1 MTRRMT
7 TLKWVFYA
15 LWTLVF
21 LLVQQLMFPY
31 LRIAGVHPF
40 ILPSLAAIAAS
51 FEGKREGPVYAL
63 VLGLVCDTLFTGA
76 FPCFYASVLRI
87 SGSQKTAWMLVL
99 GMLHA
104 VIVVVLLAL
113 GLSALLAGQAARR
126 LIMPGAVC
134 SLAVSAGALLLTD
147 LFNAVAFTYS
157 HGTPP
162 GEAMWLT
169 AREIL
174 LSLPFAMLVHL
185 VFSRVHRR
193 FDRR

>member
-1 MTRRMT
+1 MTRRMP

-76 FPCFYASVLRI
+76 FPCFYA
-87 SGSQKTAWMLVL
+87 
-99 GMLHA
+99 
-104 VIVVVLLAL
+104 VVLT
-113 GLSALLAGQAARR
+113 LSALLAGQAARR
-126 LIMPGAVC
+126 LIMPGVVC

-174 LSLPFAMLVHL
+174 LSLPFSMLVHL

>member
-15 LWTLVF
+15 LWTLVV

-76 FPCFYASVLRI
+76 FPCFYA
-87 SGSQKTAWMLVL
+87 
-99 GMLHA
+99 
-104 VIVVVLLAL
+104 VVLT
-113 GLSALLAGQAARR
+113 LSALLAGQAARR

>member
-76 FPCFYASVLRI
+76 FPCFYA
-87 SGSQKTAWMLVL
+87 
-99 GMLHA
+99 
-104 VIVVVLLAL
+104 VVLT
-113 GLSALLAGQAARR
+113 LSALLAGQAARR

-193 FDRR
+193 FDRRFDRR

>member
-21 LLVQQLMFPY
+21 LLVQQLVFPY

-76 FPCFYASVLRI
+76 FPCFYA
-87 SGSQKTAWMLVL
+87 
-99 GMLHA
+99 
-104 VIVVVLLAL
+104 VVLT
-113 GLSALLAGQAARR
+113 LSALLAGQAARR

-134 SLAVSAGALLLTD
+134 SLAVSAGVLLLTD

>member
-21 LLVQQLMFPY
+21 LLVQQLVFPY

-76 FPCFYASVLRI
+76 FPCFYA
-87 SGSQKTAWMLVL
+87 
-99 GMLHA
+99 
-104 VIVVVLLAL
+104 VVLT
-113 GLSALLAGQAARR
+113 LSALLAGQAARR

-147 LFNAVAFTYS
+147 LFNAVAFTHS

>member
-21 LLVQQLMFPY
+21 LLVQQLVFPY

-63 VLGLVCDTLFTGA
+63 VLGLVCNTLFTGA
-76 FPCFYASVLRI
+76 FPCFYA
-87 SGSQKTAWMLVL
+87 
-99 GMLHA
+99 
-104 VIVVVLLAL
+104 VVLT
-113 GLSALLAGQAARR
+113 LSALLAGQAARR

>member
-76 FPCFYASVLRI
+76 FPCFYA
-87 SGSQKTAWMLVL
+87 
-99 GMLHA
+99 
-104 VIVVVLLAL
+104 VVLT
-113 GLSALLAGQAARR
+113 LSALLAGQAARR

-147 LFNAVAFTYS
+147 LFNAVAFTSS

>member
-21 LLVQQLMFPY
+21 LLVQQLVFPY

-76 FPCFYASVLRI
+76 FPCFYA
-87 SGSQKTAWMLVL
+87 
-99 GMLHA
+99 
-104 VIVVVLLAL
+104 VVLT
-113 GLSALLAGQAARR
+113 LSALLAGQAARR

-147 LFNAVAFTYS
+147 LFNAAAFTYS

>member
-21 LLVQQLMFPY
+21 LLVQQLVFPY

-76 FPCFYASVLRI
+76 FPCFYA
-87 SGSQKTAWMLVL
+87 
-99 GMLHA
+99 
-104 VIVVVLLAL
+104 VVLT
-113 GLSALLAGQAARR
+113 LSALLAGQAARR

-134 SLAVSAGALLLTD
+134 SLAVSAEALLLTD

-193 FDRR
+193 FSGR

>member
-1 MTRRMT
+1 MYT
-7 TLKWVFYA
+7 
-15 LWTLVF
+15 
-21 LLVQQLMFPY
+21 P
-31 LRIAGVHPF
+31 
-40 ILPSLAAIAAS
+40 LAAIAAS

-76 FPCFYASVLRI
+76 FPCFYA
-87 SGSQKTAWMLVL
+87 
-99 GMLHA
+99 
-104 VIVVVLLAL
+104 VVLT
-113 GLSALLAGQAARR
+113 LSALLAGQAARR

>member
-21 LLVQQLMFPY
+21 LLVQQLVFPY

-40 ILPSLAAIAAS
+40 ILPSLAAIVAS

-76 FPCFYASVLRI
+76 FPCFYA
-87 SGSQKTAWMLVL
+87 
-99 GMLHA
+99 
-104 VIVVVLLAL
+104 VVLT
-113 GLSALLAGQAARR
+113 LSALLAGQAARR

-174 LSLPFAMLVHL
+174 LSLPFSMLVHL

>member
-21 LLVQQLMFPY
+21 LLVQQLVFPY

-63 VLGLVCDTLFTGA
+63 VLGLVCDTLYTGA
-76 FPCFYASVLRI
+76 FPCFYA
-87 SGSQKTAWMLVL
+87 
-99 GMLHA
+99 
-104 VIVVVLLAL
+104 VVLT
-113 GLSALLAGQAARR
+113 LSALLAGQAARR

>member
-1 MTRRMT
+1 MTRQMT

-76 FPCFYASVLRI
+76 FPCFYA
-87 SGSQKTAWMLVL
+87 
-99 GMLHA
+99 
-104 VIVVVLLAL
+104 VVLT
-113 GLSALLAGQAARR
+113 LSALLAGQAARR

-174 LSLPFAMLVHL
+174 LSLPFSMLVHL

>member
-21 LLVQQLMFPY
+21 LLVQQLVFPY

-76 FPCFYASVLRI
+76 FPCFYA
-87 SGSQKTAWMLVL
+87 
-99 GMLHA
+99 
-104 VIVVVLLAL
+104 VVLT
-113 GLSALLAGQAARR
+113 LSALLAGQAARR

>member
-31 LRIAGVHPF
+31 LRIAGVHPV

-76 FPCFYASVLRI
+76 FPCFYA
-87 SGSQKTAWMLVL
+87 
-99 GMLHA
+99 
-104 VIVVVLLAL
+104 VVLT
-113 GLSALLAGQAARR
+113 LSALLAGQAARR

-174 LSLPFAMLVHL
+174 LSLPFSMLVHL

>member
-63 VLGLVCDTLFTGA
+63 VLGLVCDTRFTGA
-76 FPCFYASVLRI
+76 FPCFYA
-87 SGSQKTAWMLVL
+87 
-99 GMLHA
+99 
-104 VIVVVLLAL
+104 VVLT
-113 GLSALLAGQAARR
+113 LSALLAGQAARR

-174 LSLPFAMLVHL
+174 LSLPFSMLVHL

>member
-76 FPCFYASVLRI
+76 FPCFYA
-87 SGSQKTAWMLVL
+87 
-99 GMLHA
+99 
-104 VIVVVLLAL
+104 VVLT
-113 GLSALLAGQAARR
+113 LSALLAGQAARR

-174 LSLPFAMLVHL
+174 LSLPFSMLVHL
-185 VFSRVHRR
+185 VFSRDHRR

>member
-76 FPCFYASVLRI
+76 FPCFYA
-87 SGSQKTAWMLVL
+87 
-99 GMLHA
+99 
-104 VIVVVLLAL
+104 VVLT
-113 GLSALLAGQAARR
+113 LSALLAGQAARR

-134 SLAVSAGALLLTD
+134 SLAVSAGELLLTD

-157 HGTPP
+157 HGPPP

>member
-7 TLKWVFYA
+7 TLIWVFYA

-21 LLVQQLMFPY
+21 LLVQQLVFPY

-76 FPCFYASVLRI
+76 FPCFYA
-87 SGSQKTAWMLVL
+87 
-99 GMLHA
+99 
-104 VIVVVLLAL
+104 VVLT
-113 GLSALLAGQAARR
+113 LSALLAGQAARR

>member
-15 LWTLVF
+15 LWTLAF
-21 LLVQQLMFPY
+21 LLVQQLVFPY

-76 FPCFYASVLRI
+76 FPCFYA
-87 SGSQKTAWMLVL
+87 
-99 GMLHA
+99 
-104 VIVVVLLAL
+104 VVLT
-113 GLSALLAGQAARR
+113 LSALLAGQAARR

-134 SLAVSAGALLLTD
+134 SLAVSAEALLLTD

-185 VFSRVHRR
+185 VFSRVHCR
-193 FDRR
+193 FSGR

>member
-51 FEGKREGPVYAL
+51 LEGKREGPVYAL

-76 FPCFYASVLRI
+76 FPCFYA
-87 SGSQKTAWMLVL
+87 
-99 GMLHA
+99 
-104 VIVVVLLAL
+104 VVLT
-113 GLSALLAGQAARR
+113 LSALLAGQAARR

-174 LSLPFAMLVHL
+174 LSLPFSMLVHL

>member
-21 LLVQQLMFPY
+21 LLVQQLVFPY

-76 FPCFYASVLRI
+76 FPCFYA
-87 SGSQKTAWMLVL
+87 
-99 GMLHA
+99 
-104 VIVVVLLAL
+104 VVLT
-113 GLSALLAGQAARR
+113 LSALLAGQAARR

-185 VFSRVHRR
+185 VVSRVHRR

>member
-21 LLVQQLMFPY
+21 LLVQQLVFPY

-63 VLGLVCDTLFTGA
+63 VLGLVCDALFTGA
-76 FPCFYASVLRI
+76 FPCFYA
-87 SGSQKTAWMLVL
+87 
-99 GMLHA
+99 
-104 VIVVVLLAL
+104 VVLT
-113 GLSALLAGQAARR
+113 LSALLAGQAARR

>member
-1 MTRRMT
+1 MTRQMT

-21 LLVQQLMFPY
+21 LLVQQLVFPY

-76 FPCFYASVLRI
+76 FPCFYA
-87 SGSQKTAWMLVL
+87 
-99 GMLHA
+99 
-104 VIVVVLLAL
+104 VVLT
-113 GLSALLAGQAARR
+113 LSALLAGQAARR

>member
-15 LWTLVF
+15 LWTLVC
-21 LLVQQLMFPY
+21 LLVQQLGFPS
-31 LRIAGVHPF
+31 LRIAGVHPCR
-40 ILPSLAAIAAS
+40 LPSLAAIAAS

-76 FPCFYASVLRI
+76 FPCFYA
-87 SGSQKTAWMLVL
+87 
-99 GMLHA
+99 
-104 VIVVVLLAL
+104 VVLT
-113 GLSALLAGQAARR
+113 LSALLAGQAARR

>member
-76 FPCFYASVLRI
+76 FPCFYA
-87 SGSQKTAWMLVL
+87 
-99 GMLHA
+99 
-104 VIVVVLLAL
+104 VVLT
-113 GLSALLAGQAARR
+113 LSALLAGQAARR

-193 FDRR
+193 LDRR

>member
-76 FPCFYASVLRI
+76 FPCFYA
-87 SGSQKTAWMLVL
+87 
-99 GMLHA
+99 
-104 VIVVVLLAL
+104 VVLT
-113 GLSALLAGQAARR
+113 LSALLAGQAARR

-147 LFNAVAFTYS
+147 LLNAVAFTYS

>member
-21 LLVQQLMFPY
+21 LLVQQLVFPY

-76 FPCFYASVLRI
+76 FPCFYA
-87 SGSQKTAWMLVL
+87 
-99 GMLHA
+99 
-104 VIVVVLLAL
+104 VVLT
-113 GLSALLAGQAARR
+113 LSALLAGQAARR

-134 SLAVSAGALLLTD
+134 SLAISAGALLLTD

>member
-76 FPCFYASVLRI
+76 FPCFYA
-87 SGSQKTAWMLVL
+87 
-99 GMLHA
+99 
-104 VIVVVLLAL
+104 VVLT
-113 GLSALLAGQAARR
+113 LSALLAGQAARR

-147 LFNAVAFTYS
+147 LFNAVAFIYS

-174 LSLPFAMLVHL
+174 LSLPFSMLVHL

>member
-21 LLVQQLMFPY
+21 LLVQQLVFPY

-76 FPCFYASVLRI
+76 FPCFYA
-87 SGSQKTAWMLVL
+87 
-99 GMLHA
+99 
-104 VIVVVLLAL
+104 VVLT
-113 GLSALLAGQAARR
+113 LSALLAGQAARR

-174 LSLPFAMLVHL
+174 LSLPSAMLVHL

>member
-51 FEGKREGPVYAL
+51 FEGKREGSVYAL

-76 FPCFYASVLRI
+76 FPCFYA
-87 SGSQKTAWMLVL
+87 
-99 GMLHA
+99 
-104 VIVVVLLAL
+104 VVLT
-113 GLSALLAGQAARR
+113 LSALLAGQAARR

-174 LSLPFAMLVHL
+174 LSLPFSMLVHL

>member
-21 LLVQQLMFPY
+21 LLVQQLVFPY

-76 FPCFYASVLRI
+76 FPCFYA
-87 SGSQKTAWMLVL
+87 
-99 GMLHA
+99 
-104 VIVVVLLAL
+104 VVLT
-113 GLSALLAGQAARR
+113 LSALLAGQAARR

-134 SLAVSAGALLLTD
+134 SLAVSGGALLLTD

>member
-76 FPCFYASVLRI
+76 FPCFYAEVL
-87 SGSQKTAWMLVL
+87 T
-99 GMLHA
+99 
-104 VIVVVLLAL
+104 
-113 GLSALLAGQAARR
+113 LSALLAGQAARR

>member
-31 LRIAGVHPF
+31 LRITGVHPF

-76 FPCFYASVLRI
+76 FPCFYA
-87 SGSQKTAWMLVL
+87 
-99 GMLHA
+99 
-104 VIVVVLLAL
+104 VVLT
-113 GLSALLAGQAARR
+113 LSALLAGQAARR

-174 LSLPFAMLVHL
+174 LSLPFSMLVHL

>member
-21 LLVQQLMFPY
+21 LLVQQLVFPY

-76 FPCFYASVLRI
+76 FPCFYA
-87 SGSQKTAWMLVL
+87 
-99 GMLHA
+99 
-104 VIVVVLLAL
+104 VVLT
-113 GLSALLAGQAARR
+113 LSALLAGQAARR

-162 GEAMWLT
+162 SEAMWLT

>member
-1 MTRRMT
+1 MT

-76 FPCFYASVLRI
+76 FPCFYA
-87 SGSQKTAWMLVL
+87 
-99 GMLHA
+99 
-104 VIVVVLLAL
+104 VVLT
-113 GLSALLAGQAARR
+113 LSALLAGQAARW

>member
-1 MTRRMT
+1 MTQRLIAIKW
-7 TLKWVFYA
+7 TLYS
-15 LWTLVF
+15 LWTLLF

-76 FPCFYASVLRI
+76 FPCFYA
-87 SGSQKTAWMLVL
+87 
-99 GMLHA
+99 
-104 VIVVVLLAL
+104 VVLT
-113 GLSALLAGQAARR
+113 LSALLAGQAARR

-174 LSLPFAMLVHL
+174 LSLPFSMLVHL

>member
-51 FEGKREGPVYAL
+51 YEGKREGPVYAL

-76 FPCFYASVLRI
+76 FPCFYA
-87 SGSQKTAWMLVL
+87 
-99 GMLHA
+99 
-104 VIVVVLLAL
+104 VVLT
-113 GLSALLAGQAARR
+113 LSALLAGQAARR

-174 LSLPFAMLVHL
+174 LSLPFSMLVHL

>member
-21 LLVQQLMFPY
+21 LLVQQLVFPY

-76 FPCFYASVLRI
+76 FPCFYA
-87 SGSQKTAWMLVL
+87 
-99 GMLHA
+99 
-104 VIVVVLLAL
+104 VVLT
-113 GLSALLAGQAARR
+113 LSALLAGQAARR

-193 FDRR
+193 FSGR